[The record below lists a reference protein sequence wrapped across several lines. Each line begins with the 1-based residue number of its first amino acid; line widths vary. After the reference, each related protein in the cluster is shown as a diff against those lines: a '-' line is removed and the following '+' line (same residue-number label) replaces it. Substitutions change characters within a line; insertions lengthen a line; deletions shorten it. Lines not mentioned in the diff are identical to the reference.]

1 MECFSVLTAHL
12 LILKVNKL
20 HHVDVFT
27 IENLYPKNPTPLPV
41 RVPIPSSGYLR
52 IVSPGFLGIV
62 DCLIWDLC
70 FLVYKRFSSQ
80 TSRWNFDSW
89 KAGKI
94 RQYPKDPIAER
105 QMIGVYNHLLRND
118 RYLGSMKPFSVSVIG
133 SLQIYEVT
141 SKSKNRSFPTEFR
154 GVSSKEEVMV
164 MLSRTQI

>member
-1 MECFSVLTAHL
+1 MECFSLLAAHL

-20 HHVDVFT
+20 HHVHVFT
-27 IENLYPKNPTPLPV
+27 IENLYPKNPNPLPV

-62 DCLIWDLC
+62 DCLIWDF
-70 FLVYKRFSSQ
+70 FLVYKRFSSL

-94 RQYPKDPIAER
+94 RQYPKAPILER
-105 QMIGVYNHLLRND
+105 QMIGVYNRLLRND

-141 SKSKNRSFPTEFR
+141 SKSKIDLFPRNSEGF
-154 GVSSKEEVMV
+154 
-164 MLSRTQI
+164 